1 MISLWRSLLIIVA
14 LVAVAPGPCSAA
26 APDSNFYYK
35 LSTVFRGSGLVLD
48 VINGGPQNDMTR
60 LERSQEVTGQFW
72 RIAPAGG
79 GYYRLTTLFR
89 GSTMCLDIHNGGPL
103 NDQPHLAQCGNFSGQ
118 FWSITEESGRV
129 RLKTQF
135 RGPGQCLDTFNG
147 GPANN
152 QPHLANCANFT
163 GQQWVLTRTQYPVV
177 CILGAP
183 PSGFDAFYTKYCS
196 VMGIPVLA
204 SAEVP
209 DQALEMAAGV
219 AHAML
224 SKLPRVRDELVR
236 RKVKIGIIGRNQ
248 KQRTLP
254 EYRGLDP
261 SFDER
266 ARGLGASD
274 AIPMTSGAEENLLCL
289 AEDRY
294 RGESIFLHEFAHT
307 MADMGLVHTDSK
319 FGSRLTTTYKQAMD
333 AGLWSNTYAAKN
345 EQEYWAEGVQSYF
358 DTNIEANPS
367 NGIHNHVNT
376 RAELLAYDRRL
387 HDLIQSAF
395 GSTPRPRI
403 CP

>member
-1 MISLWRSLLIIVA
+1 MTRFFRGLLFVIA
-14 LVAVAPGPCSAA
+14 LAATASSACAA
-26 APDSNFYYK
+26 APPDSNFYYK
-35 LSTVFRGSGLVLD
+35 LSTAFRGPGLVLD
-48 VINGGPQNDMTR
+48 VINGGPQNNMTR

-103 NDQPHLAQCGNFSGQ
+103 NDQPHLAQCANFSGQ
-118 FWSITEESGRV
+118 FWTLTEEGGRV
-129 RLKTQF
+129 KLKTQF
-135 RGPGQCLDTFNG
+135 RGPGMCLDIFNG
-147 GPANN
+147 GPSNN
-152 QPHLANCANFT
+152 QPHLVNCANFS

-183 PSGFDAFYTKYCS
+183 PSGFDAFYTKHCS
-196 VMGIPVLA
+196 VMGLPVLA

-219 AHAML
+219 AYSML
-224 SKLPRVRDELVR
+224 SRLPRVRDELVR
-236 RKVKIGIIGRNQ
+236 RMVKIGIIGKNQ

-261 SFDER
+261 SYDER
-266 ARGLGASD
+266 ARGLGATD

-307 MADMGLVHTDSK
+307 MAEMGLAHTDRN
-319 FGSRLTTTYKQAMD
+319 FGSRLTTTYRQAMD
-333 AGLWSNTYAAKN
+333 ARLWGNTYAATN
-345 EQEYWAEGVQSYF
+345 EREYWAEGVQSYF
-358 DTNIEANPS
+358 DTNIEVNPP

-376 RAELLAYDRRL
+376 RAELRTYDRRL
-387 HDLIQSAF
+387 HDLVDSVFA
-395 GSTPRPRI
+395 GTPRPRI